1 MKVLIVYY
9 SMFGNVY
16 KMSRFVAEGVKQ
28 VQGAEPVVRTVKE
41 IIPDSVIQSREDMK
55 RGRDMQKEVPLVTEN
70 DFRQADAVIFG
81 TPTRFGNVCAQ
92 LKGQIDPLGDL
103 WGKGELE
110 GKAAG
115 VFVST
120 AALGNFQIASKA
132 SAAFE
137 ERWGNPGEQPLV
149 AEQAI
154 EVLAWVDIRLIW
166 MDAAVVLSQLK
177 FLSASEQVKE

>member
-1 MKVLIVYY
+1 MEAKEFKVMLKELK
-9 SMFGNVY
+9 NV
-16 KMSRFVAEGVKQ
+16 VAQTERAFTRMCGAKTK
-28 VQGAEPVVRTVKE
+28 VQ
-41 IIPDSVIQSREDMK
+41 
-55 RGRDMQKEVPLVTEN
+55 
-70 DFRQADAVIFG
+70 
-81 TPTRFGNVCAQ
+81 
-92 LKGQIDPLGDL
+92 
-103 WGKGELE
+103 
-110 GKAAG
+110 
-115 VFVST
+115 
-120 AALGNFQIASKA
+120 ALGAFVPASKA